1 MLFGAMS
8 PLTVIPYMAIRHF
21 ESVCC
26 ALRWNMYIQM
36 IYNAHNVKQN
46 DWIWGVMC
54 TNCDQFL
61 TMTLNSKTNTVVIVV
76 NTAAADDDHN
86 NDDDD
91 DDVDDGISIIL
102 HVM

>member
-26 ALRWNMYIQM
+26 ALRWN
-36 IYNAHNVKQN
+36 
-46 DWIWGVMC
+46 MC

-91 DDVDDGISIIL
+91 DVDDGISIIL